1 MVRTL
6 CLLSLVWSC
15 SAAFADVTSG
25 PEVGKAVEGFPVEA
39 VVGESA
45 GQTVDPVAAR
55 GTKTTVYALVSS
67 DKWSRPCARF
77 LKKLDGEIGSVTDA
91 KVVAVWLTADVR
103 AAKDYLPKA
112 QQSLSFTKTDLTVF
126 PGDAAGPG
134 TWGVN
139 TDADVT
145 VVVVKDGKATA
156 TFGFVSVN
164 DTVVEQVM
172 QAVK

>member
-1 MVRTL
+1 MVRSF
-6 CLLSLVWSC
+6 CLLSMVLWCAS
-15 SAAFADVTSG
+15 AFADVTSG
-25 PEVGKAVEGFPVEA
+25 PEVGKPVEGFQVAA
-39 VVGESA
+39 VVGDSS

-55 GTKTTVYALVSS
+55 GAKTTVYALVSS

-77 LKKLDGEIGSVTDA
+77 LKKLDGEIGSVNDA
-91 KVVAVWLTADVR
+91 KVVAIWLTSDAQV
-103 AAKDYLPKA
+103 AKDYLPKA

-126 PGDAAGPG
+126 TGDAAGPA

-139 TDADVT
+139 SDADVT
-145 VVVVKDGKATA
+145 VVVVKEGQATA

-172 QAVK
+172 KAVK

>member
-1 MVRTL
+1 MVRSL
-6 CLLSLVWSC
+6 CLLTLVLCCAS
-15 SAAFADVTSG
+15 AFADVTSG
-25 PEVGKAVEGFPVEA
+25 PEVGKAVEGFQVEA

-77 LKKLDGEIGSVTDA
+77 LKKLDGEIASVTDA
-91 KVVAVWLTADVR
+91 KVVAVWLTADTTT
-103 AAKDYLPKA
+103 AKEYLPKA
-112 QQSLSFTKTDLTVF
+112 QQSLSFSKTDLTVF
-126 PGDAAGPG
+126 KGDAAGPG
-134 TWGVN
+134 NWGAN
-139 TDADVT
+139 SDADVT
-145 VVVVKDGKATA
+145 IVVVKEGKATA

-172 QAVK
+172 KAVK

>member
-1 MVRTL
+1 MVRSF
-6 CLLSLVWSC
+6 CLLSLILCCAS
-15 SAAFADVTSG
+15 AFADVTSG
-25 PEVGKAVEGFPVEA
+25 PEVGKPVEGFQVEA
-39 VVGESA
+39 VVGDSA

-55 GTKTTVYALVSS
+55 GTKTTVYAFVPT

-77 LKKLDGEIGSVTDA
+77 LKKLDGEIGSVNEA
-91 KVVAVWLTADVR
+91 KVVAVWLTADAQ

-126 PGDAAGPG
+126 KGDAAGPG